1 MLIQLVRIVALM
13 IQSQLKH
20 WSLVK
25 SIYLHFYFCLYW
37 RFRIFTQFHLVLLH
51 SSSMKMPIV
60 CFCAISFWVMLR
72 LHINRIKVENEN
84 NDRPTEWVRVSIL
97 FWVLLAFLT
106 VKHGY
111 IHFAMNGIYNK
122 ISTIYPRK
130 REYRPI
136 KIFHLN
142 FANCFGLLFHN
153 ILVGFIWYCATKSAG
168 CVFTVYHIYILSL
181 YGETVVDRI
190 IFRVFHLFLLF
201 FTFVCMLFKTPPLAS
216 SHNLLFVRTR
226 CHLNIKCST
235 QI

>member
-1 MLIQLVRIVALM
+1 MLIQLVRVVGVILWFKVSSNIDLW
-13 IQSQLKH
+13 LK
-20 WSLVK
+20 VF
-25 SIYLHFYFCLYW
+25 IYTFLFVYIEDFI
-37 RFRIFTQFHLVLLH
+37 RIFTQLDLVLLH
-51 SSSMKMPIV
+51 GGSMNMSNI

-72 LHINRIKVENEN
+72 LHINRTKVENEN

-142 FANCFGLLFHN
+142 SANCFGLLFHN
-153 ILVGFIWYCATKSAG
+153 ILVGFIWNCATKSAG
-168 CVFTVYHIYILSL
+168 CVFTMLSYYIYPFSIWRDSHRQDDFPCISFISL
-181 YGETVVDRI
+181 FY
-190 IFRVFHLFLLF
+190 FSHLC
-201 FTFVCMLFKTPPLAS
+201 VCYTERLRWLHHTICYLRAP
-216 SHNLLFVRTR
+216 VT
-226 CHLNIKCST
+226 I
-235 QI
+235 